1 MVRSSSASLP
11 ALLAAIAIAFAPPAI
26 AQETAKGSEI
36 RPMPAEGEVGRFTF
50 SPVVDGLMRLDSR
63 TGQVSHC
70 RRRGPTWS
78 CETVAD
84 DRAAYEAEIAWLSAK
99 VMTLEAELARRA
111 AAEAPKPG
119 VEPAPPVPPQ
129 SVPPQSVPPQSVPPQ
144 SVPPSASK
152 PSPPW
157 PGDEEVERA
166 MRYLEGLF
174 RRFLTMVD
182 KLRQEFEPGR
192 T

>member
-1 MVRSSSASLP
+1 M
-11 ALLAAIAIAFAPPAI
+11 
-26 AQETAKGSEI
+26 
-36 RPMPAEGEVGRFTF
+36 
-50 SPVVDGLMRLDSR
+50 MRLDSR

-70 RRRGPTWS
+70 RRRGPNWS

-84 DRAAYEAEIAWLSAK
+84 DRAAYEAEIARLAGK
-99 VMTLEAELARRA
+99 VAALETELARKS
-111 AAEAPKPG
+111 AETMKPG

-129 SVPPQSVPPQSVPPQ
+129 T
-144 SVPPSASK
+144 VPPSASK

-182 KLRQEFEPGR
+182 RLRQEMEPGR
-192 T
+192 I

>member
-1 MVRSSSASLP
+1 MVRSSASLP
-11 ALLAAIAIAFAPPAI
+11 VLLAAIAIAFAPAAF
-26 AQETAKGSEI
+26 AQETARGSEI

-70 RRRGPTWS
+70 RRRGPAWS

-84 DRAAYEAEIAWLSAK
+84 DRAAFEAEIARLSAK
-99 VMTLEAELARRA
+99 VTTLEAELARRA

-119 VEPAPPVPPQ
+119 VEPAPP
-129 SVPPQSVPPQSVPPQ
+129 VPPQ

>member
-1 MVRSSSASLP
+1 MIRSPSASLRLLLVVTAVVLSP
-11 ALLAAIAIAFAPPAI
+11 AASAQDAATGERIIPPVPS
-26 AQETAKGSEI
+26 GGEI
-36 RPMPAEGEVGRFTF
+36 GRYTF
-50 SPVVDGLMRLDSR
+50 NPVIDGLMRLDSR

-84 DRAAYEAEIAWLSAK
+84 DRAAYEAEIARLAGK
-99 VMTLEAELARRA
+99 IAALEAELARRA
-111 AAEAPKPG
+111 AAEAQKPEA
-119 VEPAPPVPPQ
+119 EPAPPVPPQ
-129 SVPPQSVPPQSVPPQ
+129 SVPP
-144 SVPPSASK
+144 SAVK
-152 PSPPW
+152 PSPHW

-182 KLRQEFEPGR
+182 KLRQESEPGR
-192 T
+192 I

>member
-99 VMTLEAELARRA
+99 ATTLEAELARRA

-119 VEPAPPVPPQ
+119 VEPAPP
-129 SVPPQSVPPQSVPPQ
+129 VPPQ

-182 KLRQEFEPGR
+182 KLRQELEPGR

>member
-1 MVRSSSASLP
+1 MIRSPSALLR
-11 ALLAAIAIAFAPPAI
+11 ALLAVVAIALAPAAA
-26 AQETAKGSEI
+26 AQDAATGAQIIPPPPSG
-36 RPMPAEGEVGRFTF
+36 GEVGRFTF
-50 SPVVDGLMRLDSR
+50 NPVVDGLVRLDSR

-70 RRRGPTWS
+70 RRRGRTWS

-84 DRAAYEAEIAWLSAK
+84 DRAAYEAEIARLAGK
-99 VMTLEAELARRA
+99 VAALEAELARRA

-119 VEPAPPVPPQ
+119 AEPAPPVPPQ
-129 SVPPQSVPPQSVPPQ
+129 SVPP
-144 SVPPSASK
+144 SASK
-152 PSPPW
+152 PGAPW

-182 KLRQEFEPGR
+182 KLRQETEPGR
-192 T
+192 I

>member
-1 MVRSSSASLP
+1 MHV
-11 ALLAAIAIAFAPPAI
+11 LLAAAVIALSPPAA
-26 AQETAKGSEI
+26 AQDAATGAQIVPPPPSGGEI
-36 RPMPAEGEVGRFTF
+36 GRYTF
-50 SPVVDGLMRLDSR
+50 NPVVDGLMRLDSR

-70 RRRGPTWS
+70 RRRGPAWS
-78 CETVAD
+78 CEVVGD
-84 DRAAYEAEIAWLSAK
+84 DRAAYEAEIARLAGK
-99 VMTLEAELARRA
+99 VATLEAELTRRA

-119 VEPAPPVPPQ
+119 TEPAPPVPPQ
-129 SVPPQSVPPQSVPPQ
+129 SLP
-144 SVPPSASK
+144 PPSASK

-182 KLRQEFEPGR
+182 KLRQDPAPGR
-192 T
+192 I

>member
-1 MVRSSSASLP
+1 MVRSSSGSLR
-11 ALLAAIAIAFAPPAI
+11 ALLVAAAIALAPAAI

-36 RPMPAEGEVGRFTF
+36 RPMPAEGEVGRFSF
-50 SPVVDGLMRLDSR
+50 SPVVDGMMRLDSR

-70 RRRGPTWS
+70 RRRGPAWS

-84 DRAAYEAEIAWLSAK
+84 DRAAYEAEIARLAGK
-99 VMTLEAELARRA
+99 VAALEAELARRSA
-111 AAEAPKPG
+111 TEAPKLG
-119 VEPAPPVPPQ
+119 AEPTPPVPPQ
-129 SVPPQSVPPQSVPPQ
+129 T
-144 SVPPSASK
+144 VPPSASK
-152 PSPPW
+152 PGAPW

-192 T
+192 I

>member
-1 MVRSSSASLP
+1 MIRSPSAWLR
-11 ALLAAIAIAFAPPAI
+11 ALLAAAAIVLAPAAA
-26 AQETAKGSEI
+26 AQESATGAQISPPVPSGGEI
-36 RPMPAEGEVGRFTF
+36 GRYTF
-50 SPVVDGLMRLDSR
+50 NPVVDGLMRLDSR

-84 DRAAYEAEIAWLSAK
+84 DRAAYEAEIARLAGK
-99 VMTLEAELARRA
+99 AAALEAELSRRGA
-111 AAEAPKPG
+111 TEAPKLG
-119 VEPAPPVPPQ
+119 AEPAPPVPPQ
-129 SVPPQSVPPQSVPPQ
+129 T
-144 SVPPSASK
+144 VPPSASK
-152 PSPPW
+152 PGAPW

-182 KLRQEFEPGR
+182 KLRQELEPSR
-192 T
+192 I

>member
-1 MVRSSSASLP
+1 MSRSLIASMR
-11 ALLAAIAIAFAPPAI
+11 ALLAVAAIALSPAATAQDAATGAQILPPVPNV
-26 AQETAKGSEI
+26 GEI
-36 RPMPAEGEVGRFTF
+36 GRFTF
-50 SPVVDGLMRLDSR
+50 NPVVDGLMRLDSR

-84 DRAAYEAEIAWLSAK
+84 DRAAYEAEIARLAGK
-99 VMTLEAELARRA
+99 VAALEAELARRA
-111 AAEAPKPG
+111 ATEAPKLG
-119 VEPAPPVPPQ
+119 AEPTPPVPPQ
-129 SVPPQSVPPQSVPPQ
+129 T
-144 SVPPSASK
+144 VPPSASK

-157 PGDEEVERA
+157 LGDEDVERA

-182 KLRQEFEPGR
+182 KLRHETETGR
-192 T
+192 I

>member
-1 MVRSSSASLP
+1 MIRSPSIWLR
-11 ALLAAIAIAFAPPAI
+11 ALLAVAAITLSPAAAAQDAVTGAQIIPPPPA
-26 AQETAKGSEI
+26 GSEI
-36 RPMPAEGEVGRFTF
+36 GRYTF
-50 SPVVDGLMRLDSR
+50 NPVVDGLMRLDSR

-70 RRRGPTWS
+70 RRRGPAWS

-84 DRAAYEAEIAWLSAK
+84 DRAAYEAEIARLAGK
-99 VMTLEAELARRA
+99 VTSLEAELAQRA
-111 AAEAPKPG
+111 KAEAPKPG
-119 VEPAPPVPPQ
+119 LEPAPP
-129 SVPPQSVPPQSVPPQ
+129 VPPQ

-174 RRFLTMVD
+174 RRFLTLVD
-182 KLRQEFEPGR
+182 KLRQEPVPGR
-192 T
+192 I

>member
-1 MVRSSSASLP
+1 MIRSSSVSLP
-11 ALLAAIAIAFAPPAI
+11 ALFVAAAISFAPAAI

-36 RPMPAEGEVGRFTF
+36 RPPVPAEGEVGRFTF
-50 SPVVDGLMRLDSR
+50 SPVVDGMMRLDSR

-70 RRRGPTWS
+70 RRRGPAWS

-84 DRAAYEAEIAWLSAK
+84 DRAAYEAEIARLTGK
-99 VMTLEAELARRA
+99 VTALEAELARRA
-111 AAEAPKPG
+111 VTEAPKLG
-119 VEPAPPVPPQ
+119 AEPAPPVPPQ
-129 SVPPQSVPPQSVPPQ
+129 SVPP
-144 SVPPSASK
+144 SASK
-152 PSPPW
+152 PGAPW

-182 KLRQEFEPGR
+182 KLRRESDR
-192 T
+192 I